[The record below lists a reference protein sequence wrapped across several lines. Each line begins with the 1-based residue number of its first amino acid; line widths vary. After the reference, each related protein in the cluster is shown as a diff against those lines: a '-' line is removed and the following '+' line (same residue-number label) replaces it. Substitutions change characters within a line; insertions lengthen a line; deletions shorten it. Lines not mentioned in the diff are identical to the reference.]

1 MRTVAARRRG
11 SVAEPATPPSVIR
24 YCGLAA
30 PIGRIWLGVSD
41 RGVVRISLG
50 GLEES
55 DFVAELAHL
64 RPGAR
69 LVKDATSRIIA
80 AARRELLEY
89 FSGTRTT
96 FTLPVDLDGLTAFQR
111 KVLGSTGRIPLGRVA
126 TYGRIAEA
134 VGRPGGAR
142 AVGGALRINPVPI
155 VIPCHRVVAS
165 GGGLGGFTVR
175 GCPDSLDIKRKL
187 LALEGQAGR

>member
-1 MRTVAARRRG
+1 MRSITARSVG
-11 SVAEPATPPSVIR
+11 SVTSPAQPPIVIR

-30 PIGRIWLGVSD
+30 PIGRIWLGMSD

-50 GLEES
+50 GLDES
-55 DFVAELAHL
+55 EFLAELRRV

-69 LVKDATSRIIA
+69 LVKDVTSAAIA

-89 FSGTRTT
+89 FSGARTT

-111 KVLGSTGRIPLGRVA
+111 KVLASTGRIPSGSVA

-175 GCPDSLDIKRKL
+175 GCPESLDIKRKL
-187 LALEGQAGR
+187 LALEGARAR